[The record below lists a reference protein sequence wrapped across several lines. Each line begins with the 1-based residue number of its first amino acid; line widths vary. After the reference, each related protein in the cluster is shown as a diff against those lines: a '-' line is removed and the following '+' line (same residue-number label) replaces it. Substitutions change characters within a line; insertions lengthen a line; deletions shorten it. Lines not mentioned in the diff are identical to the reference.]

1 MFGSWGIVIGPMR
14 MIVTTSDIY
23 LVVHTSVE
31 LHGGNKGLATSA
43 AE

>member
-1 MFGSWGIVIGPMR
+1 MFGSWGIVIGPIL

-31 LHGGNKGLATSA
+31 LQGGNKRSATSA